1 MKEGK
6 KFFVPEV
13 FTGNLDLSRKWF
25 VYYYEP
31 LVNGHVPKR
40 IKLYE
45 GMNRIKTIEGRL
57 KKASEICERIIKEK
71 PVVYGF
77 KKPVKKQGE
86 SVLIDALDAMANYS
100 DPKTIATYT
109 GMTNKFHLFIT
120 GRTDK
125 QATREDALAFVN
137 YLFSQN
143 LSAKTVKAYRNNL
156 KTLYNKYIDRYEPEG
171 FKNPFRK
178 MPVIKT
184 SSRSLMYFNDFQIQ
198 LIKEHCKKEHPLL
211 WIACLLQ
218 YYCFIRPNEL
228 RQLKIEYVNLSAG
241 YIEIPGTVSK
251 NRTTQKVS
259 IPTPLLCELNF
270 LTRFDPE
277 LFIFGGPGTKPPSR
291 DKLSKDHKKAL
302 EALKIRGRYGFYSW
316 KHTGVV
322 KAWKAGINIKD
333 LQMQLRHHSLDM
345 VNEYLK
351 NLGVM
356 DCDRIRDLFP
366 EI

>member
-13 FTGNLDLSRKWF
+13 YTHNGDISKSWF
-25 VYYYEP
+25 VWYYEP

-40 IKLYE
+40 VKVYGL
-45 GMNRIKTIEGRL
+45 NRIKTIEGRMQ
-57 KKASEICERIIKEK
+57 KAAEICERIRIDK
-71 PVVYGF
+71 PVVYGP
-77 KKPVKKQGE
+77 KKTIKKQGE
-86 SVLIDALDAMANYS
+86 SVLLDALDAMANYS

-109 GMTNKFHLFIT
+109 GMADRFHLFIT
-120 GRTDK
+120 GRKDK

-137 YLFSQN
+137 HLFDQK
-143 LSAKTVKAYRNNL
+143 LSPKTVKSYRNNL

-198 LIKEHCKKEHPLL
+198 LIKDYCINNNSQL
-211 WIACLLQ
+211 WLACVLQ

-228 RQLKIEYVNLSAG
+228 RQLKAEYVNLNAG
-241 YIEIPGTVSK
+241 YIEIPGTISK
-251 NRTTQKVS
+251 NRKTQKVS
-259 IPTPLLCELNF
+259 IPTALY
-270 LTRFDPE
+270 PE
-277 LFIFGGPGTKPPSR
+277 LKELIFIEPEAYIFGGVKPPSR
-291 DKLSKDHKKAL
+291 DSLSKSHKKVL
-302 EALKIRGRYGFYSW
+302 EELKIKGRYGFYSW

-322 KAWKAGINIKD
+322 KAWKAGVNIKD

-356 DCDRIRDLFP
+356 DSDRIRDLFP
-366 EI
+366 AI